1 MAKLVAKW
9 DSWVHKIW
17 LDICVEE
24 VMANNRSQ
32 QCLNSLGYANLIKKF
47 TDRTKMQ
54 YTRDQH
60 KNRWD
65 NLKRTYTRWKTL
77 NIKASGLGRDPI
89 TGCIDATDEWWEE
102 QNVAM
107 PGCIMFRT
115 APLEFEDE
123 MRILFDSICVTN
135 AAAFVPSGNVNAS
148 PAATGASQ
156 GNNGGNDD
164 NLGLDVPS
172 SDILSPAVGKRSA
185 EKRPAAHGASPKGKK
200 GKKTYRD
207 GLMKRLVDAY
217 EKKSESSKNSATS
230 TVVDHVREEIA
241 HLMDVVIESGAEE
254 GSDEHYYAT
263 QLLIKK
269 EYRDVFMTLKTPT
282 GRLAWLKRTWEDK
295 NKH

>member
-1 MAKLVAKW
+1 
-9 DSWVHKIW
+9 
-17 LDICVEE
+17 
-24 VMANNRSQ
+24 MANNRPQ
-32 QCLNSLGYANLIKKF
+32 QCLNPLGYANLIKKF
-47 TDRTKMQ
+47 TDRTKRP

-65 NLKRTYTRWKTL
+65 NLKRTYTHWKTL

-89 TGCIDATDEWWEE
+89 TGSIAATDEWWEE

-107 PGCIMFRT
+107 PGCIMFKT

-135 AAAFVPSGNVNAS
+135 ATAFVADDGLEMPS
-148 PAATGASQ
+148 
-156 GNNGGNDD
+156 NDI
-164 NLGLDVPS
+164 S
-172 SDILSPAVGKRSA
+172 SPAVGKRSV

-230 TVVDHVREEIA
+230 TVVDHVREEIGQ
-241 HLMDVVIESGAEE
+241 LMDVVIESGAEE

-269 EYRDVFMTLKTPT
+269 EYRDVFITLKTPK